1 MFSSVLRQVGVA
13 RKAVAFLPLPVKGV
27 SSSSSLSSQQ
37 TMLHKVSL
45 WRSFASLVNLEVP
58 QMGDSITEG
67 SIASVLKSAGE
78 AVAEDE
84 VVVQIETDKVTI
96 DVRAPKAGV
105 VNAMLVGEDD
115 TVVVGQHIATIEEG
129 AEGTA
134 SAASVASAVVE
145 EAQPE
150 PAAEPEEQVVVSSE
164 SRVPLIQF
172 PPRRTQDGQ
181 VISQLSIEDR
191 VNLGLT
197 TGSDAT
203 QQAPTFAATSLFATF
218 ASGDTSW
225 TKYKPNY
232 DDHITRKAIS
242 EREIESIM
250 LGGAAD

>member
-1 MFSSVLRQVGVA
+1 M
-13 RKAVAFLPLPVKGV
+13 
-27 SSSSSLSSQQ
+27 
-37 TMLHKVSL
+37 
-45 WRSFASLVNLEVP
+45 
-58 QMGDSITEG
+58 
-67 SIASVLKSAGE
+67 LKSAGE

-164 SRVPLIQF
+164 SRVPLFQF